1 MHTEPLTHHTAMNS
15 NDAHAYAEF
24 RDTMRRFAREKVA
37 PHAAEVDRDKRPPT
51 EAFAASLALGLPGLP
66 YPERLGGQ
74 DGDMLSQCIMIEEL
88 SRACASTALT
98 VSSCWILMA
107 VMDFGTASQQD
118 EIVPQITSGEARC
131 AWGLTEPKG
140 GSDLMAA
147 ATRATRHG
155 EGWVLDG
162 TKRFITNGGWAEWYL
177 IFARTTDK
185 QFGIFLVHKNDPGVS
200 FGTPERKMGMRGSPT
215 SDVILDSVALS
226 ASRLLG
232 DPTRG
237 AEYINQALLR
247 SRLHIA
253 AHALGIA
260 AGALDETLRYTSE
273 REQFGQ
279 AIARFQM
286 VRGMVADMAIKV
298 EAGRATLHRA
308 IELYRAGDPA
318 TRLQASIAKV
328 LCSDAAMA
336 VTTDA
341 VQLHG
346 GYGYLEDYPVE
357 RMMRDAKVT
366 QIWEGTNQI
375 QRLMIAKDIY
385 EQQG

>member
-1 MHTEPLTHHTAMNS
+1 MNS
-15 NDAHAYAEF
+15 SDSHAYAEF
-24 RDTMRRFAREKVA
+24 RATLRRFAREKVA
-37 PHAAEVDRDKRPPT
+37 PHAAEVDRDSRAPV
-51 EAFAASLALGLPGLP
+51 EAFEASLALGLPGLP
-66 YPERLGGQ
+66 YPESLGGQ
-74 DGDMLSQCIMIEEL
+74 DGDMLSQCIMLEEL
-88 SRACASTALT
+88 SRVCASTALT

-107 VMDFGTASQQD
+107 VMDYGTEVQQR
-118 EIVPQITSGEARC
+118 EIVPQITRGEARC

-140 GSDLMAA
+140 GSDLMSAT
-147 ATRATRHG
+147 TRAVRDG
-155 EGWVLDG
+155 DGWVLDG

-177 IFARTTDK
+177 IFARTAEK
-185 QFGIFLVHKNDPGVS
+185 RFGLFLVHKNDAGVS
-200 FGTPERKMGMRGSPT
+200 FGAPERKMGMRGSPT
-215 SDVILDSVALS
+215 SDVILDAVKLPAD
-226 ASRLLG
+226 RLLG
-232 DPTRG
+232 DPERG

-247 SRLHIA
+247 SRLHIS

-260 AGALDETLRYTSE
+260 AGALDETLRYTGE

-286 VRGMVADMAIKV
+286 VRGMVADMVIKV
-298 EAGRATLHRA
+298 ESARATLHHA
-308 IELYRAGDPA
+308 VTLYQAGDPQA
-318 TRLQASIAKV
+318 KLLASIAKV

-346 GYGYLEDYPVE
+346 GYGYLEDYAVE

-375 QRLMIAKDIY
+375 QRLMIAKDVY
-385 EQQG
+385 DAQA

>member
-1 MHTEPLTHHTAMNS
+1 MIHGDM
-15 NDAHAYAEF
+15 HAYNEF
-24 RDTMRRFAREKVA
+24 RDTIRRFAREKVA
-37 PHAAEVDRDKRPPT
+37 PYAAEVDRERRPPT
-51 EAFAASLALGLPGLP
+51 EAFDASIALGLPGLP

-74 DGDMLSQCIMIEEL
+74 DGDMLSQCIMLEEL
-88 SRACASTALT
+88 SRVCASTALT

-107 VMDFGTASQQD
+107 VMDYGTDAQQQA
-118 EIVPQITSGEARC
+118 IVPQITAGQARC

-147 ATRATRHG
+147 STQAQAVDD
-155 EGWVLDG
+155 GWVLNG

-177 IFARTTDK
+177 IFARTAPK
-185 QFGIFLVHKNDPGVS
+185 HFGLFLVHKDDPGVS
-200 FGTPERKMGMRGSPT
+200 FGAHERKMGMRGSPT
-215 SDVILDSVALS
+215 SDVILDGVRLP
-226 ASRLLG
+226 ASRVLG
-232 DPTRG
+232 DPARG
-237 AEYINQALLR
+237 ADYISAALMR

-253 AHALGIA
+253 SHALGIA
-260 AGALDETLRYTSE
+260 AGALDETLRYTGE

-279 AIARFQM
+279 PIARFQM

-298 EAGRATLHRA
+298 EAARATLHRA
-308 IELYRAGDPA
+308 VALFEAGDPQA
-318 TRLQASIAKV
+318 RVQASIAKV
-328 LCSDAAMA
+328 LCSDAAMD
-336 VTTDA
+336 VSTDA

-375 QRLMIAKDIY
+375 QRLMIAKDVY
-385 EQQG
+385 DAQA

>member
-1 MHTEPLTHHTAMNS
+1 MNAG
-15 NDAHAYAEF
+15 DTHAYNEF
-24 RDTMRRFAREKVA
+24 RGTVRRFARAEVA
-37 PHAAEVDRDKRPPT
+37 PHAAEIDRDKRPPV
-51 EAFAASLALGLPGLP
+51 EAFEASLALGLPGLP

-74 DGDMLSQCIMIEEL
+74 GGDMLSQCIVLEEIG
-88 SRACASTALT
+88 RVCASTALT
-98 VSSCWILMA
+98 VSSSWILMA
-107 VMDFGTASQQD
+107 VMDFGTPAQQQS
-118 EIVPQITSGEARC
+118 IVPDITAGRARC
-131 AWGLTEPKG
+131 AWGLTEPQG
-140 GSDLMAA
+140 GSDLMGAKTQA
-147 ATRATRHG
+147 RRDGDA
-155 EGWVLDG
+155 WVING

-177 IFARTTDK
+177 IFARTEPK
-185 QFGIFLVHKNDPGVS
+185 RFGLFLVHKNDPGVS
-200 FGTPERKMGMRGSPT
+200 FGAQERKMGMRGSPT
-215 SDVILDSVALS
+215 CDVILENVRVDAG
-226 ASRLLG
+226 RQLG

-237 AEYINQALLR
+237 AENIGAALMR

-260 AGALDETLRYTSE
+260 SGALDEAVHYTTG

-286 VRGMVADMAIKV
+286 VRCIVADMAIKV
-298 EAGRATLHRA
+298 EAARATL
-308 IELYRAGDPA
+308 YRAVQMYESGDPQA
-318 TRLQASIAKV
+318 KLQASIAKV

-375 QRLMIAKDIY
+375 QRLMIAKDVY
-385 EQQG
+385 DVLA

>member
-1 MHTEPLTHHTAMNS
+1 MTTA
-15 NDAHAYAEF
+15 DLQAHDTF
-24 RDTMRRFAREKVA
+24 RDTIRRFARDKVA
-37 PHAAEVDRDKRPPT
+37 PFAAAVDHEQRPPT
-51 EAFAASLALGLPGLP
+51 EAVEASIALGLPGLP
-66 YPERLGGQ
+66 FPEHLGGQ
-74 DGDMLSQCIMIEEL
+74 GGDMFAQCIMVEEL
-88 SRACASTALT
+88 ARVCAATSLS
-98 VSSCWILMA
+98 VSSCWIMLA
-107 VMDFGTASQQD
+107 VMDVGTEAQQQ
-118 EIVPQITSGEARC
+118 EFITPVTAGRARC

-147 ATRATRHG
+147 STKARRDGDA
-155 EGWVLDG
+155 WVLDG

-177 IFARTTDK
+177 IFARTGERS
-185 QFGIFLVHKNDPGVS
+185 FGLFLVNKRDPGVA
-200 FGTPERKMGMRGSPT
+200 FGAPERKMGMRGSPT
-215 SDVILDSVALS
+215 TDVILDGVRLP

-232 DPTRG
+232 DPLRG
-237 AEYINQALLR
+237 AEYINEALLR
-247 SRLHIA
+247 SRLNIA

-260 AGALDETLRYTSE
+260 DGALDETLRYTSE

-279 AIARFQM
+279 PIARFQM
-286 VRGMVADMAIKV
+286 VRGMVADMAIRI
-298 EAGRATLHRA
+298 EAARST
-308 IELYRAGDPA
+308 LYRAVALYEARDPRVR
-318 TRLQASIAKV
+318 RLASVAKV

-375 QRLMIAKDIY
+375 QRLMIAKDVY
-385 EQQG
+385 DTRR